1 MTDWRRR
8 ARQDAIAEGID
19 PNIFERQINQESG
32 FRTNVSSRAGARGIA
47 QIMPET
53 AAGWHVNPD
62 DPNAALRAAARHMA
76 QYHKQYGNYK
86 DALVAYNAGPGV
98 VGHSLPRET
107 QDYIK
112 IIMGGHGEPQATAAS
127 NVPSTQLPNTTDSG
141 VAQQPNQ
148 PNLFQLFAQQGQANP
163 SDDPLQATLQRG
175 WALLGELQAR
185 KQAAGG
191 STGSMISS
199 MSSGEPTPSL
209 PPTGSSG
216 KVILSKGAD
225 RPGVH
230 TNKAVLNFVGQIAG
244 AYGHPLTIGTGTNHD
259 QMTVNG
265 NVSDHWSGNAAD
277 IPATGNTLVKLGQD
291 ALIQAGMNPSQARK
305 QTGGLYNVNGYQ
317 VIFNTHEGGDHTN
330 HLHVGLGRRHK

>member
-1 MTDWRRR
+1 MSYNP
-8 ARQDAIAEGID
+8 D
-19 PNIFERQINQESG
+19 PNVVSAIRRIGRKRGVPDRWIETALATGLVESG
-32 FRTNVSSRAGARGIA
+32 LQNLSGGDADS
-47 QIMPET
+47 
-53 AAGWHVNPD
+53 AGWRQERASLYKDPTNLQHSVNRFYD
-62 DPNAALRAAARHMA
+62 ELKQHDRGQSIGELAADVQRPAA
-76 QYHKQYGNYK
+76 QYRGRYGK
-86 DALVAYNAGPGV
+86 ASVLSAAQKLMGQSMPTSMSGPQ
-98 VGHSLPRET
+98 SSMPA
-107 QDYIK
+107 DI
-112 IIMGGHGEPQATAAS
+112 QA
-127 NVPSTQLPNTTDSG
+127 P
-141 VAQQPNQ
+141 QPNQ

-185 KQAAGG
+185 KQAGGG

-244 AYGHPLTIGTGTNHD
+244 AYGHPLTIGTGTNHN